1 MKIEAPKLKR
11 TSYAILLIILASL
24 LISLATWFVKFPGIR
39 RSFTYKSSDSDKYRI
54 EYRYLPAKP
63 VQGPIQNYI
72 DELLLGPISEHCAPV
87 FEKGTK
93 VLSCFKKEN
102 VLYINLSDDLIR
114 ADSQTTD
121 FRKQI
126 DLFEKNVFRNFGT
139 INKIELF
146 IDGKTAFDAD

>member
-1 MKIEAPKLKR
+1 MKCYTFA
-11 TSYAILLIILASL
+11 AGNNILYFKPMANN
-24 LISLATWFVKFPGIR
+24 T
-39 RSFTYKSSDSDKYRI
+39 RI
-54 EYRYLPAKP
+54 GNKA
-63 VQGPIQNYI
+63 VTAIQNYI
-72 DELLLGPISEHCAPV
+72 DELLLGPVSEHCTPV

-93 VLSCFKKEN
+93 VLSCFKKDN
-102 VLYINLSDDLIR
+102 VLYINLSDDVLK

-126 DLFEKNVFRNFGT
+126 DLFEKNVFRNFGS

>member
-24 LISLATWFVKFPGIR
+24 LISLAIWFVKFPGIR

-72 DELLLGPISEHCAPV
+72 DELLLGPISEHCTPV

>member
-11 TSYAILLIILASL
+11 TSYAILLVILASM
-24 LISLATWFVKFPGIR
+24 LISLVAWFIKFPGIR
-39 RSFTYKSSDSDKYRI
+39 RSFVYQSSDSDKYRV

-72 DELLLGPISEHCAPV
+72 DELLLGPVSEHCTPV

-93 VLSCFKKEN
+93 VLSCFKKDN
-102 VLYINLSDDLIR
+102 VLYINLSDDVLK

-126 DLFEKNVFRNFGT
+126 DLFEKNVFRNFGS

>member
-11 TSYAILLIILASL
+11 TSYAILIVILASL
-24 LISLATWFVKFPGIR
+24 LISLAVWLVKFPGIR

-54 EYRYLPAKP
+54 EYRYLPVKP

-72 DELLLGPISEHCAPV
+72 DELLLGPVSEHCTPV
-87 FEKGTK
+87 FEQGTK

-102 VLYINLSDDLIR
+102 VLYVNLSKDLLS

-126 DLFEKNVFRNFGT
+126 ELFERNVFRNFGT